1 MSEPDAG
8 DYGSYLRLDLL
19 LAAQQPLSE
28 YHDELVFIVGH
39 QAAELWMKVVVDELS
54 LACRRLGAD
63 HVGSAAR
70 SLGRVVGILD
80 LLAAHSRVLATITP
94 TDYAHFARH
103 LPRVSSGE
111 GVQPAAI
118 DLLLGRRGG
127 FSGRAPDEQVYLGRI
142 AEQPSVYDA
151 AVGVL
156 GRRGLAPLVERD
168 WTEVY
173 EPSPAVTSA
182 WETVY
187 SDPPRHWDLYEL
199 AERLIDVAH
208 ATGRWVFEQRALAL
222 RMRGEDLAG
231 GASLPVDLFPELWGV
246 RSGI

>member
-1 MSEPDAG
+1 MSELVAG
-8 DYGSYLRLDLL
+8 DYESYLRLDLL

-28 YHDELVFIVGH
+28 YHDELVFIVGQ

-63 HVGSAAR
+63 HVGSAGR
-70 SLGRVVGILD
+70 SLGRVAEILD
-80 LLAAHSRVLATITP
+80 LLAAHSRILATITP

-103 LPRVSSGE
+103 LARVAPGE
-111 GVQPAAI
+111 AVQPAAI
-118 DLLLGRRGG
+118 NLLLGRRGG
-127 FSGRAPDEQVYLGRI
+127 FSGRTPDEQVYLGRI

-156 GRRGLAPLVERD
+156 GRRGLAPLVDRD

-173 EPSPAVTSA
+173 EPSPAVISA

-199 AERLIDVAH
+199 AERLVDVAH
-208 ATGRWVFEQRALAL
+208 STGRWVFEQRALGL
-222 RMRGEDLAG
+222 RMRGEEPL
-231 GASLPVDLFPELWGV
+231 GADALPVDLFPELWAI
-246 RSGI
+246 RSGT